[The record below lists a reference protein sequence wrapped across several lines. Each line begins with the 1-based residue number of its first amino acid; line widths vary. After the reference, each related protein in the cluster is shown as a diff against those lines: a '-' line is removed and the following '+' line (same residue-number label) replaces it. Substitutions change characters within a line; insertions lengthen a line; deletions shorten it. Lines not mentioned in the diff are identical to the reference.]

1 VTSFLEK
8 SHMLVVMAGLPASGK
23 STIATQLSARIGA
36 VLLSKDQVRAAL
48 FPSEMI
54 EYSSRQ
60 DDFCIEI
67 ILQVAGYILERDARS
82 IIIIDGRTFSKRT
95 QIQRIEAAA
104 EDFRTGL
111 KIIECVCTD
120 ETAQKRIERDRG
132 THLARNRNLD
142 LYLRLKAGSDPI
154 ELPKLILAT
163 DRADLE
169 ENVRVAQRYLTSA
182 DCISN

>member
-1 VTSFLEK
+1 
-8 SHMLVVMAGLPASGK
+8 MLVVMAGLPASGK
-23 STIATQLSARIGA
+23 STIATRLSTRIGA
-36 VLLSKDQVRAAL
+36 VLLSKDEVRGAL
-48 FPSEMI
+48 FPAERI

-67 ILQVAGYILERDARS
+67 ILQVAGYILARDAAS
-82 IIIIDGRTFSKRT
+82 IIIVDGRTFSKRT

-104 EDFRTGL
+104 KEFRTVL

-120 ETAQKRIERDRG
+120 ETAKKRFQQDKD
-132 THLARNRNLD
+132 THLAQNRNLD

-154 ELPKLILAT
+154 ELPKLTLIT
-163 DRADLE
+163 DRTDLE
-169 ENVRVAQRYLTSA
+169 ENIQAAERYLISG